1 MNINWDEY
9 KHFKTTERV
18 RGDNF
23 DILLS
28 FLKSYYNMNSPVELF
43 ATLQEDNLARM
54 MLEKRDIK
62 DPSSL
67 ENYIRTH

>member
-9 KHFKTTERV
+9 KHYKATEDV

-28 FLKSYYNMNSPVELF
+28 FLKSYYNMSSPVELF
-43 ATLQEDNLARM
+43 ETLKNDNLSQM
-54 MLEKRDIK
+54 MLEKREIA

-67 ENYIRTH
+67 ESYIRTH